1 MNNFLSWKQ
10 VLSCRF
16 KMGTK
21 SHPFVT
27 EHCDWTFFTQN
38 WLYLSEMPIRRK
50 RIFERVLNRPYYTLN
65 FGQTRVLASRE
76 SYSLNIFPNIFFSK
90 YANQKLP
97 FFQFLKSRYIPVGYI
112 ERDFCVDLHL
122 FLYEARVTLVLRMQL
137 KMVCA
142 NGWSYTFDPS
152 SKTIR

>member
-1 MNNFLSWKQ
+1 MDNIYIFFSCMWAYTEKITLINKEVLELQGVWKSIGVTGMNNFLSWKQ

-16 KMGTK
+16 KLGTK

-27 EHCDWTFFTQN
+27 EHCDWTFFTRN

-50 RIFERVLNRPYYTLN
+50 RIVERVLNRPYYTLN

-76 SYSLNIFPNIFFSK
+76 SFTRNNFSNIFFSK

-97 FFQFLKSRYIPVGYI
+97 
-112 ERDFCVDLHL
+112 L
-122 FLYEARVTLVLRMQL
+122 F
-137 KMVCA
+137 
-142 NGWSYTFDPS
+142 
-152 SKTIR
+152 

>member
-1 MNNFLSWKQ
+1 MWAYTEKITLINKEVLELQGVWKSIGVTGMNNFLSWKQ

-16 KMGTK
+16 KLGTK

-27 EHCDWTFFTQN
+27 EHCDWTFFTRN

-76 SYSLNIFPNIFFSK
+76 SFTLNIFSNIFFPS
-90 YANQKLP
+90 
-97 FFQFLKSRYIPVGYI
+97 
-112 ERDFCVDLHL
+112 
-122 FLYEARVTLVLRMQL
+122 MQIKNCHCFSFWGQDTYL
-137 KMVCA
+137 
-142 NGWSYTFDPS
+142 
-152 SKTIR
+152 